1 MKFKKLINN
10 SVKELLFAQ
19 TDARILV
26 SNYINWILFIQN
38 NLLCSLILNYLI

>member
-26 SNYINWILFIQN
+26 SNYINSNIIHSKYFIM
-38 NLLCSLILNYLI
+38 